1 MRITVIAVGKL
12 RDRATGELIKKY
24 SARLPRGVKIKW
36 IEVPAESGKRD
47 AKTALEKE
55 AEKIRAR
62 IPERARTAALSE
74 KGREMSSMEFA
85 KWLGKVRDA
94 GRDLCFIIGS
104 ADGLDPDLIKEA
116 DDAVSL
122 SRLTFPHELV
132 RAVLAEQIY
141 RAFSI
146 LRGEPYHR
154 E

>member
-47 AKTALEKE
+47 AKTALNKE

-62 IPERARTAALSE
+62 VPERARTAALSE

-85 KWLGKVRDA
+85 KWLGKIRDS
-94 GRDLCFIIGS
+94 GRDPCFIIGS
-104 ADGLDPDLIKEA
+104 ADGLDPALLKAAEDSI
-116 DDAVSL
+116 SL

>member
-1 MRITVIAVGKL
+1 MRVTVIAVGKV
-12 RDRATGELIKKY
+12 RDRATGELIRKY

-36 IEVPAESGKRD
+36 IEVPAESGKKD

-62 IPERARTAALSE
+62 IPEHARTAALTE

-85 KWLGKVRDA
+85 KWLERARDS
-94 GRDLCFIIGS
+94 GRDPCFIIGS
-104 ADGLDPDLIKEA
+104 AEGLDPDLIEEA
-116 DDAVSL
+116 DDALSL

-132 RAVLAEQIY
+132 RAILAEQIY

-146 LRGEPYHR
+146 MRGEPYHR